1 MNAKFSDTSIGMKR
15 VSMTGLRGLVAV
27 SALVLAACG
36 GGGGGDG
43 PTPTPPPTGTI
54 NPGDVNAVMDAIVVK
69 IGNSEGLLEANKAIP
84 AQTAADP
91 KVDFVQAQTPA
102 SNGSTSQV
110 PLIITASAAIEAL
123 FLKIPNA
130 NGLITVNVGAAGK
143 ALVEQKAA
151 FATNGNPKAE
161 NTYNVEVTL
170 PPNIGEGAFDF
181 DVAVR
186 DVGGNVSNTG
196 RGRLVIARVGTGKL
210 QFSLSWDSDVDLDLH
225 VTEPDGN
232 VISYFNE
239 GPSSSGGTLDIDDLN
254 GPLPSGRPAGE
265 PEGVENIFWEDTAP
279 NGNYI
284 VRVDYYSGSLATNF
298 VATVSI
304 DGQIKETISVP
315 NFQPTQGTCFRI
327 YTLAFGGSF
336 SGSTGTISN
345 PVLTPATGGGC
356 GD

>member
-15 VSMTGLRGLVAV
+15 FPMTGLRGLVAA
-27 SALVLAACG
+27 SALVLAACGG

-54 NPGDVNAVMDAIVVK
+54 NPGNVNAVMEAIVVK
-69 IGNSEGLLEANKAIP
+69 IGNSEGLFEANKAIP

-110 PLIITASAAIEAL
+110 PLVITASAAIEAL

-151 FATNGNPKAE
+151 FAANGNPKAE

-186 DVGGNVSNTG
+186 DVNGNVSNMD

-210 QFSLSWDSDVDLDLH
+210 QFSLSWDADVDLDLH
-225 VTEPDGN
+225 VTEPNGN
-232 VISYFNE
+232 QIFYGNE
-239 GPSSSGGTLDIDDLN
+239 GPSNTGGRLDIDDLN

-265 PEGVENIFWEDTAP
+265 PEGVENIFWNDTAP
-279 NGNYI
+279 NGTYI
-284 VRVDYYSGSLATNF
+284 VRVDY
-298 VATVSI
+298 
-304 DGQIKETISVP
+304 
-315 NFQPTQGTCFRI
+315 
-327 YTLAFGGSF
+327 F
-336 SGSTGTISN
+336 SGSPAANFVVTVSADGQVLDTISRAN
-345 PVLTPATGGGC
+345 FQSGCVRVYTLNYVGSANSQGTVSPGLTPDPSGACGG
-356 GD
+356 